1 MAEQLIIH
9 VKVDGFSPQKETGK
23 SGGSAAAAAGAIG
36 AASLFRNEG
45 PHQGSLSPRN
55 KGGNDYAARYK
66 GESWMSR
73 ADYAAAGLEDS
84 GYGGYG
90 GKLTSFG
97 TRRMVGGSG
106 IVSGGLQEQETLF
119 GLGARKTGDFY
130 AENQMKVKAAG
141 SALAWK
147 AADSA
152 VKVAQHRS
160 GDSYANAQL
169 NNAMKI
175 VGYGTAIAMSG
186 PAAPFVAAGIAVNEI
201 VNGVVGGINYRFDR
215 ALEGDQ
221 IRNMKVIAGDMSYGR
236 RRGAL

>member
-9 VKVDGFSPQKETGK
+9 VKIDGFSPQKETGK
-23 SGGSAAAAAGAIG
+23 GGGSVTTAATAGAIG
-36 AASLFRNEG
+36 ASLQGKNEYKNPMGKAEKASHSYLR
-45 PHQGSLSPRN
+45 
-55 KGGNDYAARYK
+55 K
-66 GESWMSR
+66 
-73 ADYAAAGLEDS
+73 S
-84 GYGGYG
+84 GYDIGRDDIYSTDI
-90 GKLTSFG
+90 KQRQKMFSMESEVRTHLI
-97 TRRMVGGSG
+97 GSKAPLDVTVNTFAG
-106 IVSGGLQEQETLF
+106 SSTHQYLV
-119 GLGARKTGDFY
+119 
-130 AENQMKVKAAG
+130 ENQSKIKAAG
-141 SALAWK
+141 SALVWK

-152 VKVAQHRS
+152 VNVAKHRS

-169 NNAMKI
+169 NNAMKV

-201 VNGVVGGINYRFDR
+201 ANGIVGGINYRFDR

>member
-9 VKVDGFSPQKETGK
+9 VKIDGFSPQRETGK
-23 SGGSAAAAAGAIG
+23 GGGSATTTTAAVAAGAIG
-36 AASLFRNEG
+36 ASL
-45 PHQGSLSPRN
+45 QGKNQYKKPLVKAEKAGVSQLR
-55 KGGNDYAARYK
+55 KMGYDIERDDVYATDILK
-66 GESWMSR
+66 QKQKMFSMESEVR
-73 ADYAAAGLEDS
+73 THL
-84 GYGGYG
+84 
-90 GKLTSFG
+90 
-97 TRRMVGGSG
+97 
-106 IVSGGLQEQETLF
+106 I
-119 GLGARKTGDFY
+119 GARPPLDVTVNTFAGSSTHQY
-130 AENQMKVKAAG
+130 LAENQRKIKAAG
-141 SALAWK
+141 SALVWK

-152 VKVAQHRS
+152 VNVAQHRS

-175 VGYGTAIAMSG
+175 VGYGAALAMSG

-201 VNGVVGGINYRFDR
+201 ANGIVGGINYRFDR